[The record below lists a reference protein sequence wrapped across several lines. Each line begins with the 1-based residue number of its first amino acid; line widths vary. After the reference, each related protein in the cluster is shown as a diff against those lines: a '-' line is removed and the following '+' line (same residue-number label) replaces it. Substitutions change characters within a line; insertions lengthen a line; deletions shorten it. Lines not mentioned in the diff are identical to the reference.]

1 MPRFL
6 SRLPIDGYLLALIGM
21 VILAALFPA
30 SGQAAVVMDGVV
42 KAAIALL
49 FFLYGARMSP
59 AAIGAG
65 LLHWRLQGT
74 VFLSTFLLFPLLG
87 LGLVF
92 LMRGSL
98 QPDLLTGMLYLCLL
112 PSTVQSSIA
121 FTSIAGGN
129 VAGALT
135 SASLS
140 NLLGVIVTPLLVAL
154 LIGGA
159 NGGIHLQSILD
170 IGLQILAPFAVG
182 QLCRP
187 LLKDWLTRHAKL
199 TGLVDM
205 DFYRRLEARC
215 GVNTQHDILEIMTL
229 RDSLY
234 KEESG
239 TDVRFASPPAF
250 KAADSNADRLN
261 LSRREHH
268 FAGNAPRVPRS
279 AGAQQFRL
287 NPKSGYAIEAQK
299 YHEPVTA
306 GPSGTALNFVLVAR
320 IFWPAIK
327 QRLNYANAPLSGPY
341 AAAPSFA
348 RLFSLTMMGYLH
360 GSQDTEH
367 HHSMFEVLDGMQ
379 RADRIV
385 AQCEAEDGRGG
396 TGFGFT
402 RLNVGDLMQGFVTG
416 LHRLDLNG

>member
-21 VILAALFPA
+21 VVLAALLPA
-30 SGQAAVVMDGVV
+30 SGQAAVVMDWVV
-42 KAAIALL
+42 KVAIALL

-159 NGGIHLQSILD
+159 GGGIHLQSILD

-187 LLKDWLTRHAKL
+187 LLKDWLGRHAKL
-199 TGLVDM
+199 TGLVD
-205 DFYRRLEARC
+205 R
-215 GVNTQHDILEIMTL
+215 GSILLI
-229 RDSLY
+229 
-234 KEESG
+234 
-239 TDVRFASPPAF
+239 V
-250 KAADSNADRLN
+250 
-261 LSRREHH
+261 
-268 FAGNAPRVPRS
+268 
-279 AGAQQFRL
+279 
-287 NPKSGYAIEAQK
+287 
-299 YHEPVTA
+299 
-306 GPSGTALNFVLVAR
+306 
-320 IFWPAIK
+320 
-327 QRLNYANAPLSGPY
+327 Y
-341 AAAPSFA
+341 AAFSEGVVAGVWSQVAPMDLA
-348 RLFSLTMMGYLH
+348 KVIGLNVVLLAIVLGLTLFIG
-360 GSQDTEH
+360 
-367 HHSMFEVLDGMQ
+367 
-379 RADRIV
+379 RALRFDRPDRIV
-385 AQCEAEDGRGG
+385 ILFCGSKKSMATGIPMAGILFASASVPLIVLPIMLFHQIQLFACTIIAQRSARENAARAAGPI
-396 TGFGFT
+396 
-402 RLNVGDLMQGFVTG
+402 
-416 LHRLDLNG
+416 HP

>member
-21 VILAALFPA
+21 VVLAALLPA
-30 SGQAAVVMDGVV
+30 SGQAAVVMDWVV
-42 KAAIALL
+42 KVAIALL

-159 NGGIHLQSILD
+159 GGGIHLQSILD

-187 LLKDWLTRHAKL
+187 LLKDWLGRHAKL
-199 TGLVDM
+199 TGLVD
-205 DFYRRLEARC
+205 R
-215 GVNTQHDILEIMTL
+215 GSILLI
-229 RDSLY
+229 
-234 KEESG
+234 
-239 TDVRFASPPAF
+239 V
-250 KAADSNADRLN
+250 
-261 LSRREHH
+261 
-268 FAGNAPRVPRS
+268 
-279 AGAQQFRL
+279 
-287 NPKSGYAIEAQK
+287 
-299 YHEPVTA
+299 
-306 GPSGTALNFVLVAR
+306 
-320 IFWPAIK
+320 
-327 QRLNYANAPLSGPY
+327 Y
-341 AAAPSFA
+341 AAFSEGVVAGVWSQVAPMDLA
-348 RLFSLTMMGYLH
+348 KVIGLNVVLLAIVLGLTLFIG
-360 GSQDTEH
+360 
-367 HHSMFEVLDGMQ
+367 
-379 RADRIV
+379 RALRFDRPDRIV
-385 AQCEAEDGRGG
+385 ILFCGSKKSMATGIPMAGILFASASVPLIVLPIMLFHQIQLFACTVIAQRYARENAARLKDEPQIEA
-396 TGFGFT
+396 
-402 RLNVGDLMQGFVTG
+402 V
-416 LHRLDLNG
+416 

>member
-154 LIGGA
+154 LIGSA

-199 TGLVDM
+199 TGLVDRGSILLIVYAA
-205 DFYRRLEARC
+205 FSE
-215 GVNTQHDILEIMTL
+215 GVVAGVWSQVAPLDLAKVIGLNIALLAIVLAVTL
-229 RDSLY
+229 
-234 KEESG
+234 
-239 TDVRFASPPAF
+239 
-250 KAADSNADRLN
+250 
-261 LSRREHH
+261 
-268 FAGNAPRVPRS
+268 FAGR
-279 AGAQQFRL
+279 
-287 NPKSGYAIEAQK
+287 
-299 YHEPVTA
+299 
-306 GPSGTALNFVLVAR
+306 ALKFDR
-320 IFWPAIK
+320 P
-327 QRLNYANAPLSGPY
+327 
-341 AAAPSFA
+341 
-348 RLFSLTMMGYLH
+348 
-360 GSQDTEH
+360 
-367 HHSMFEVLDGMQ
+367 
-379 RADRIV
+379 DRIV
-385 AQCEAEDGRGG
+385 ILFCGSKKSMATGIPMAGILFAGHAVPLIVLPIMLFHQIQLFACTIIAQRYARENEARAQSP
-396 TGFGFT
+396 
-402 RLNVGDLMQGFVTG
+402 VIP
-416 LHRLDLNG
+416 

>member
-21 VILAALFPA
+21 VILAALLPA
-30 SGQAAVVMDGVV
+30 SGQAAVVMDWVV

-65 LLHWRLQGT
+65 LMHWRLQGT

-87 LGLVF
+87 LGLVL

-154 LIGGA
+154 TIGGA
-159 NGGIHLQSILD
+159 GGGIHLQSILD

-187 LLKDWLTRHAKL
+187 LLKDWLARHAKL
-199 TGLVDM
+199 TGLVD
-205 DFYRRLEARC
+205 R
-215 GVNTQHDILEIMTL
+215 GSILLI
-229 RDSLY
+229 
-234 KEESG
+234 
-239 TDVRFASPPAF
+239 V
-250 KAADSNADRLN
+250 
-261 LSRREHH
+261 
-268 FAGNAPRVPRS
+268 
-279 AGAQQFRL
+279 
-287 NPKSGYAIEAQK
+287 
-299 YHEPVTA
+299 
-306 GPSGTALNFVLVAR
+306 
-320 IFWPAIK
+320 
-327 QRLNYANAPLSGPY
+327 Y
-341 AAAPSFA
+341 AAFSEGVVAGVWSQVAPMDLA
-348 RLFSLTMMGYLH
+348 KVIGLNIVLLAIVLGLTLMAGRLLKF
-360 GSQDTEH
+360 DKP
-367 HHSMFEVLDGMQ
+367 
-379 RADRIV
+379 DRIV
-385 AQCEAEDGRGG
+385 ILFCGSKKSMATGIPMAGILFAGHAVPLIVLPIMLFHQIQLFACTIIAQRYARENEARA
-396 TGFGFT
+396 
-402 RLNVGDLMQGFVTG
+402 LSPVLP
-416 LHRLDLNG
+416 

>member
-6 SRLPIDGYLLALIGM
+6 SRLPIDSYLLALIGM
-21 VILAALFPA
+21 VILAAILPA
-30 SGQAAVVMDGVV
+30 SGQAAVVMDWVV

-154 LIGGA
+154 MIGGA
-159 NGGIHLQSILD
+159 GGGIHLQSILD
-170 IGLQILAPFAVG
+170 IGLQILVPFAVG

-187 LLKDWLTRHAKL
+187 LLKDWLGRHAKL
-199 TGLVDM
+199 TGLVDRGSILLIVYAA
-205 DFYRRLEARC
+205 FSE
-215 GVNTQHDILEIMTL
+215 GVVAGVWSQVALSDLIKVIGLNIVLLGVVLGMTL
-229 RDSLY
+229 
-234 KEESG
+234 
-239 TDVRFASPPAF
+239 
-250 KAADSNADRLN
+250 AAGRLLKFDR
-261 LSRREHH
+261 
-268 FAGNAPRVPRS
+268 P
-279 AGAQQFRL
+279 
-287 NPKSGYAIEAQK
+287 
-299 YHEPVTA
+299 
-306 GPSGTALNFVLVAR
+306 
-320 IFWPAIK
+320 
-327 QRLNYANAPLSGPY
+327 
-341 AAAPSFA
+341 
-348 RLFSLTMMGYLH
+348 
-360 GSQDTEH
+360 
-367 HHSMFEVLDGMQ
+367 
-379 RADRIV
+379 DRIV
-385 AQCEAEDGRGG
+385 ILFCGSKKSMATGIPMAGILFASASVPLIVLPIMLFHQIQLFACTIIAQRYARETAAS
-396 TGFGFT
+396 
-402 RLNVGDLMQGFVTG
+402 QAAQAAQ
-416 LHRLDLNG
+416 

>member
-30 SGQAAVVMDGVV
+30 SGQAAVVMDWVV

-140 NLLGVIVTPLLVAL
+140 NLLGVIVTPLLAAL

-199 TGLVDM
+199 TGLVDRGSILLIVYAA
-205 DFYRRLEARC
+205 FSE
-215 GVNTQHDILEIMTL
+215 GVVAGVWSQVAPLDLAKVIGLNIALLAIVLALTL
-229 RDSLY
+229 
-234 KEESG
+234 
-239 TDVRFASPPAF
+239 
-250 KAADSNADRLN
+250 
-261 LSRREHH
+261 
-268 FAGNAPRVPRS
+268 FAGR
-279 AGAQQFRL
+279 
-287 NPKSGYAIEAQK
+287 
-299 YHEPVTA
+299 
-306 GPSGTALNFVLVAR
+306 ALKFDR
-320 IFWPAIK
+320 P
-327 QRLNYANAPLSGPY
+327 
-341 AAAPSFA
+341 
-348 RLFSLTMMGYLH
+348 
-360 GSQDTEH
+360 
-367 HHSMFEVLDGMQ
+367 
-379 RADRIV
+379 DRIV
-385 AQCEAEDGRGG
+385 ILFCGSKKSMATGIPMAGILFAGHAVPLIVLPIMLFHQIQLFACTIIAQRYARENEAAAVIEQ
-396 TGFGFT
+396 TA
-402 RLNVGDLMQGFVTG
+402 
-416 LHRLDLNG
+416 

>member
-159 NGGIHLQSILD
+159 GGGIHLQSILD

-187 LLKDWLTRHAKL
+187 LLKDWLGRHAKL
-199 TGLVDM
+199 TGLVDRGSILLIVYAA
-205 DFYRRLEARC
+205 FSE
-215 GVNTQHDILEIMTL
+215 GV
-229 RDSLY
+229 
-234 KEESG
+234 
-239 TDVRFASPPAF
+239 V
-250 KAADSNADRLN
+250 
-261 LSRREHH
+261 
-268 FAGNAPRVPRS
+268 AGVWS
-279 AGAQQFRL
+279 Q
-287 NPKSGYAIEAQK
+287 
-299 YHEPVTA
+299 V
-306 GPSGTALNFVLVAR
+306 
-320 IFWPAIK
+320 
-327 QRLNYANAPLSGPY
+327 APLDLAKVIGLNVVLL
-341 AAAPSFA
+341 AVVLGLT
-348 RLFSLTMMGYLH
+348 LFIG
-360 GSQDTEH
+360 
-367 HHSMFEVLDGMQ
+367 
-379 RADRIV
+379 RALKFDRPDRIV
-385 AQCEAEDGRGG
+385 ILFCGSKKSMATGIPMAGILFAGQAVPLIVLPIMLFHQIQLFACTIIAQRYAREDAARPKDEPQAG
-396 TGFGFT
+396 TA
-402 RLNVGDLMQGFVTG
+402 
-416 LHRLDLNG
+416 

>member
-21 VILAALFPA
+21 VILAALLPA
-30 SGQAAVVMDGVV
+30 SGQAAVVMDWVV

-87 LGLVF
+87 LGLIL

-154 LIGGA
+154 MIGGPETGA
-159 NGGIHLQSILD
+159 GGGIHLQSILD

-187 LLKDWLTRHAKL
+187 LLKDWLGRHAKL
-199 TGLVDM
+199 TGLVDRGSILLIVYATFSEGVVAGVWSQVAPM
-205 DFYRRLEARC
+205 DLAKVI
-215 GVNTQHDILEIMTL
+215 GLNILL
-229 RDSLY
+229 L
-234 KEESG
+234 
-239 TDVRFASPPAF
+239 
-250 KAADSNADRLN
+250 
-261 LSRREHH
+261 
-268 FAGNAPRVPRS
+268 
-279 AGAQQFRL
+279 
-287 NPKSGYAIEAQK
+287 AI
-299 YHEPVTA
+299 
-306 GPSGTALNFVLVAR
+306 VL
-320 IFWPAIK
+320 
-327 QRLNYANAPLSGPY
+327 
-341 AAAPSFA
+341 
-348 RLFSLTMMGYLH
+348 SLTLMAGRLLKF
-360 GSQDTEH
+360 DKP
-367 HHSMFEVLDGMQ
+367 
-379 RADRIV
+379 DRIV
-385 AQCEAEDGRGG
+385 ILFCGSKKSMATGIPMAGILFAGHAVPLIVLPIMLFHQIQLFACTIIAQRYARENAARA
-396 TGFGFT
+396 
-402 RLNVGDLMQGFVTG
+402 LSPVLP
-416 LHRLDLNG
+416 

>member
-159 NGGIHLQSILD
+159 GGGIHLQSILD

-187 LLKDWLTRHAKL
+187 LLKGWLGRHARL
-199 TGLVDM
+199 TGLVDRGSILLIVYAA
-205 DFYRRLEARC
+205 FSE
-215 GVNTQHDILEIMTL
+215 GVVAGVWSQVAPLDLAKVIGLNIALLAIVLALTL
-229 RDSLY
+229 
-234 KEESG
+234 
-239 TDVRFASPPAF
+239 FAGRALKF
-250 KAADSNADRLN
+250 DRL
-261 LSRREHH
+261 
-268 FAGNAPRVPRS
+268 
-279 AGAQQFRL
+279 
-287 NPKSGYAIEAQK
+287 
-299 YHEPVTA
+299 
-306 GPSGTALNFVLVAR
+306 
-320 IFWPAIK
+320 
-327 QRLNYANAPLSGPY
+327 
-341 AAAPSFA
+341 
-348 RLFSLTMMGYLH
+348 
-360 GSQDTEH
+360 
-367 HHSMFEVLDGMQ
+367 
-379 RADRIV
+379 DRIV
-385 AQCEAEDGRGG
+385 ILFCGSKKSMATGIPMAGILFAGHAVPLIVLPIMLFHQIQLFACTIIAQRYARENEARAVSPV
-396 TGFGFT
+396 
-402 RLNVGDLMQGFVTG
+402 LP
-416 LHRLDLNG
+416 

>member
-21 VILAALFPA
+21 VILAALLPA
-30 SGQAAVVMDGVV
+30 SGQAAVVMDWVV

-65 LLHWRLQGT
+65 LMHWRLQGT

-154 LIGGA
+154 MIGGA
-159 NGGIHLQSILD
+159 GGGIHLQSILD

-187 LLKDWLTRHAKL
+187 LLEDWLGRHAKL
-199 TGLVDM
+199 TGLVD
-205 DFYRRLEARC
+205 R
-215 GVNTQHDILEIMTL
+215 GSILLI
-229 RDSLY
+229 
-234 KEESG
+234 
-239 TDVRFASPPAF
+239 V
-250 KAADSNADRLN
+250 
-261 LSRREHH
+261 
-268 FAGNAPRVPRS
+268 
-279 AGAQQFRL
+279 
-287 NPKSGYAIEAQK
+287 
-299 YHEPVTA
+299 
-306 GPSGTALNFVLVAR
+306 
-320 IFWPAIK
+320 
-327 QRLNYANAPLSGPY
+327 Y
-341 AAAPSFA
+341 AAFSEGVVAGVWSQVAPMDLA
-348 RLFSLTMMGYLH
+348 KVIGLNIVLLAIVLGLTLMAGRLLKF
-360 GSQDTEH
+360 DKP
-367 HHSMFEVLDGMQ
+367 
-379 RADRIV
+379 DRIV
-385 AQCEAEDGRGG
+385 ILFCGSKKSMATGIPMAGILFAGHAVPLIVLPIMLFHQIQLFACTIIAQRYARENEARA
-396 TGFGFT
+396 
-402 RLNVGDLMQGFVTG
+402 LSPVLP
-416 LHRLDLNG
+416 

>member
-21 VILAALFPA
+21 VILAALLPA
-30 SGQAAVVMDGVV
+30 SGQAAVVMDWVV

-154 LIGGA
+154 MIGGA
-159 NGGIHLQSILD
+159 GGGIHLQSILD

-187 LLKDWLTRHAKL
+187 LLKDWLGRHAKL
-199 TGLVDM
+199 TGLVD
-205 DFYRRLEARC
+205 R
-215 GVNTQHDILEIMTL
+215 GSILLI
-229 RDSLY
+229 
-234 KEESG
+234 
-239 TDVRFASPPAF
+239 V
-250 KAADSNADRLN
+250 
-261 LSRREHH
+261 
-268 FAGNAPRVPRS
+268 
-279 AGAQQFRL
+279 
-287 NPKSGYAIEAQK
+287 
-299 YHEPVTA
+299 
-306 GPSGTALNFVLVAR
+306 
-320 IFWPAIK
+320 
-327 QRLNYANAPLSGPY
+327 Y
-341 AAAPSFA
+341 AAFSEGVVAGVWSQVAPMDLA
-348 RLFSLTMMGYLH
+348 KVIGLNIVLLAIVLGLTLMAGRLLKF
-360 GSQDTEH
+360 DKP
-367 HHSMFEVLDGMQ
+367 
-379 RADRIV
+379 DRIV
-385 AQCEAEDGRGG
+385 ILFCGSKKSMATGIPMAGILFAGHAVPLIVLPIMLFHQIQLFACTIIAQRYARENEARAVSPV
-396 TGFGFT
+396 
-402 RLNVGDLMQGFVTG
+402 LP
-416 LHRLDLNG
+416 

>member
-21 VILAALFPA
+21 VVLAALLPA
-30 SGQAAVVMDGVV
+30 SGQAAVVMDWVV
-42 KAAIALL
+42 KVAIALL

-159 NGGIHLQSILD
+159 GGGIHLQSILD

-187 LLKDWLTRHAKL
+187 LLKDWLGRHAKL
-199 TGLVDM
+199 TGLVD
-205 DFYRRLEARC
+205 R
-215 GVNTQHDILEIMTL
+215 GSILLI
-229 RDSLY
+229 
-234 KEESG
+234 
-239 TDVRFASPPAF
+239 V
-250 KAADSNADRLN
+250 
-261 LSRREHH
+261 
-268 FAGNAPRVPRS
+268 
-279 AGAQQFRL
+279 
-287 NPKSGYAIEAQK
+287 
-299 YHEPVTA
+299 
-306 GPSGTALNFVLVAR
+306 
-320 IFWPAIK
+320 
-327 QRLNYANAPLSGPY
+327 Y
-341 AAAPSFA
+341 AAFSEGVVAGVWSQVAPMDLA
-348 RLFSLTMMGYLH
+348 KVIGLNVVLLAIVLGLTLFIG
-360 GSQDTEH
+360 
-367 HHSMFEVLDGMQ
+367 
-379 RADRIV
+379 RALRFDRPDRIV
-385 AQCEAEDGRGG
+385 ILFCGSKKSMATGIPMAGILFASASVPLIVLPIMLFHQIQLFACTIIAQRYARENEAAAVIEQ
-396 TGFGFT
+396 TA
-402 RLNVGDLMQGFVTG
+402 
-416 LHRLDLNG
+416 

>member
-6 SRLPIDGYLLALIGM
+6 SRMPIDGYLLALIGM

-199 TGLVDM
+199 TGLVDRGSILLIVYAA
-205 DFYRRLEARC
+205 FSE
-215 GVNTQHDILEIMTL
+215 GVVAGVWSQVAPLDLAKVIGLNIALLAIVLALTL
-229 RDSLY
+229 
-234 KEESG
+234 
-239 TDVRFASPPAF
+239 
-250 KAADSNADRLN
+250 
-261 LSRREHH
+261 
-268 FAGNAPRVPRS
+268 FAGR
-279 AGAQQFRL
+279 
-287 NPKSGYAIEAQK
+287 
-299 YHEPVTA
+299 
-306 GPSGTALNFVLVAR
+306 ALKFDR
-320 IFWPAIK
+320 P
-327 QRLNYANAPLSGPY
+327 
-341 AAAPSFA
+341 
-348 RLFSLTMMGYLH
+348 
-360 GSQDTEH
+360 
-367 HHSMFEVLDGMQ
+367 
-379 RADRIV
+379 DRIV
-385 AQCEAEDGRGG
+385 ILFC
-396 TGFGFT
+396 
-402 RLNVGDLMQGFVTG
+402 
-416 LHRLDLNG
+416 

>member
-159 NGGIHLQSILD
+159 NGAIHLQSILD

-199 TGLVDM
+199 TGLVDRGSILLIVYAA
-205 DFYRRLEARC
+205 FSE
-215 GVNTQHDILEIMTL
+215 GVVAGVWSQVAPLDLAKVIGLNIALLAIVLALTL
-229 RDSLY
+229 
-234 KEESG
+234 
-239 TDVRFASPPAF
+239 
-250 KAADSNADRLN
+250 
-261 LSRREHH
+261 
-268 FAGNAPRVPRS
+268 FAGR
-279 AGAQQFRL
+279 
-287 NPKSGYAIEAQK
+287 
-299 YHEPVTA
+299 
-306 GPSGTALNFVLVAR
+306 ALKFDK
-320 IFWPAIK
+320 P
-327 QRLNYANAPLSGPY
+327 
-341 AAAPSFA
+341 
-348 RLFSLTMMGYLH
+348 
-360 GSQDTEH
+360 
-367 HHSMFEVLDGMQ
+367 
-379 RADRIV
+379 DRIV
-385 AQCEAEDGRGG
+385 ILFCGSKKSMATGIPMAGILFAGHAVPLIVLPIMLFHQIQLFACTIIAQRYARENEAAAVIEQ
-396 TGFGFT
+396 TA
-402 RLNVGDLMQGFVTG
+402 
-416 LHRLDLNG
+416 

>member
-21 VILAALFPA
+21 VVLAALLPA
-30 SGQAAVVMDGVV
+30 SGQAAVVMDWVV
-42 KAAIALL
+42 KVAIALL

-74 VFLSTFLLFPLLG
+74 VFLSTFLLFPVLG

-135 SASLS
+135 GASLS

-159 NGGIHLQSILD
+159 GGGIHLQSILD

-187 LLKDWLTRHAKL
+187 LLKDWLGRHAKL
-199 TGLVDM
+199 TGLVD
-205 DFYRRLEARC
+205 R
-215 GVNTQHDILEIMTL
+215 GSILLI
-229 RDSLY
+229 
-234 KEESG
+234 
-239 TDVRFASPPAF
+239 V
-250 KAADSNADRLN
+250 
-261 LSRREHH
+261 
-268 FAGNAPRVPRS
+268 
-279 AGAQQFRL
+279 
-287 NPKSGYAIEAQK
+287 
-299 YHEPVTA
+299 
-306 GPSGTALNFVLVAR
+306 
-320 IFWPAIK
+320 
-327 QRLNYANAPLSGPY
+327 Y
-341 AAAPSFA
+341 AAFSEGVVAGVWSQVAPMDLA
-348 RLFSLTMMGYLH
+348 KVIGLNVVLLAVVLALTLFIG
-360 GSQDTEH
+360 
-367 HHSMFEVLDGMQ
+367 
-379 RADRIV
+379 RALRFDRPDRIV
-385 AQCEAEDGRGG
+385 ILFCGSKKSMATGIPMAGILFASASVPLIVLPIMLFHQIQLFACTVIAQRYARENAARRKDEPQIKAG
-396 TGFGFT
+396 
-402 RLNVGDLMQGFVTG
+402 
-416 LHRLDLNG
+416 

>member
-159 NGGIHLQSILD
+159 GGGIHLQSILD

-187 LLKDWLTRHAKL
+187 LLKGWLGRHARL
-199 TGLVDM
+199 TGLVDRGSILLIVYAA
-205 DFYRRLEARC
+205 FSE
-215 GVNTQHDILEIMTL
+215 GVVAGVWSQVAPLDLAKVIGLNIALLAIVLALTL
-229 RDSLY
+229 
-234 KEESG
+234 
-239 TDVRFASPPAF
+239 
-250 KAADSNADRLN
+250 
-261 LSRREHH
+261 
-268 FAGNAPRVPRS
+268 FAGR
-279 AGAQQFRL
+279 
-287 NPKSGYAIEAQK
+287 
-299 YHEPVTA
+299 
-306 GPSGTALNFVLVAR
+306 ALKFDR
-320 IFWPAIK
+320 P
-327 QRLNYANAPLSGPY
+327 
-341 AAAPSFA
+341 
-348 RLFSLTMMGYLH
+348 
-360 GSQDTEH
+360 
-367 HHSMFEVLDGMQ
+367 
-379 RADRIV
+379 DRIV
-385 AQCEAEDGRGG
+385 ILFCGSKKSMATGIPMAGILFAGHAVPLIVLPIMLFHQIQLFACTIIAQRYARENEAAAVIEQ
-396 TGFGFT
+396 TA
-402 RLNVGDLMQGFVTG
+402 
-416 LHRLDLNG
+416 

>member
-21 VILAALFPA
+21 VILAAILPA
-30 SGQAAVVMDGVV
+30 SGQAAVVMDWVV

-49 FFLYGARMSP
+49 FLLYGARMSP

-87 LGLVF
+87 LGLVL

-154 LIGGA
+154 MIGGA
-159 NGGIHLQSILD
+159 GGGIHLQSILD
-170 IGLQILAPFAVG
+170 IGLQILVPFAVG

-199 TGLVDM
+199 TGLVD
-205 DFYRRLEARC
+205 R
-215 GVNTQHDILEIMTL
+215 GSILLI
-229 RDSLY
+229 
-234 KEESG
+234 
-239 TDVRFASPPAF
+239 V
-250 KAADSNADRLN
+250 
-261 LSRREHH
+261 
-268 FAGNAPRVPRS
+268 
-279 AGAQQFRL
+279 
-287 NPKSGYAIEAQK
+287 
-299 YHEPVTA
+299 
-306 GPSGTALNFVLVAR
+306 
-320 IFWPAIK
+320 
-327 QRLNYANAPLSGPY
+327 Y
-341 AAAPSFA
+341 AAFSEGVVAGVWSQVAPMDLA
-348 RLFSLTMMGYLH
+348 KVIGLNIVLLAIVLGLTLMAGR
-360 GSQDTEH
+360 
-367 HHSMFEVLDGMQ
+367 VLKFD
-379 RADRIV
+379 RPDRIV
-385 AQCEAEDGRGG
+385 ILFCGSKKSMATGIPMAGILFASASVPLIVLPIMLFHQIQLFACTIIAQRYARENAAAQLVDQP
-396 TGFGFT
+396 F
-402 RLNVGDLMQGFVTG
+402 
-416 LHRLDLNG
+416 

>member
-159 NGGIHLQSILD
+159 GGGIHLQSILD

-187 LLKDWLTRHAKL
+187 LLKGWLGRHARL
-199 TGLVDM
+199 TGLVDRGSILLIVYAA
-205 DFYRRLEARC
+205 FSE
-215 GVNTQHDILEIMTL
+215 GVVAGVWSQVAPLDLAKVIGLNIALLAIVLALTL
-229 RDSLY
+229 
-234 KEESG
+234 
-239 TDVRFASPPAF
+239 FAGRALKF
-250 KAADSNADRLN
+250 DRL
-261 LSRREHH
+261 
-268 FAGNAPRVPRS
+268 
-279 AGAQQFRL
+279 
-287 NPKSGYAIEAQK
+287 
-299 YHEPVTA
+299 
-306 GPSGTALNFVLVAR
+306 
-320 IFWPAIK
+320 
-327 QRLNYANAPLSGPY
+327 
-341 AAAPSFA
+341 
-348 RLFSLTMMGYLH
+348 
-360 GSQDTEH
+360 
-367 HHSMFEVLDGMQ
+367 
-379 RADRIV
+379 DRIV
-385 AQCEAEDGRGG
+385 ILFCGSKKSMATGIPMAGILFAGHAVPLIVLPIMLFHQIQLFACTIIAQRYARENEAAAVIEQ
-396 TGFGFT
+396 TA
-402 RLNVGDLMQGFVTG
+402 
-416 LHRLDLNG
+416 

>member
-21 VILAALFPA
+21 VILAALLPA
-30 SGQAAVVMDGVV
+30 SGQAAVVMDWVV

-159 NGGIHLQSILD
+159 GGGIHLQSILD

-187 LLKDWLTRHAKL
+187 LLKGWLGRHARL
-199 TGLVDM
+199 TGLVDRGSILLIVYAA
-205 DFYRRLEARC
+205 FSE
-215 GVNTQHDILEIMTL
+215 GVVAGVWSQVAPLDLAKVIGLNIALLAIVLALTL
-229 RDSLY
+229 
-234 KEESG
+234 
-239 TDVRFASPPAF
+239 FAGRALKF
-250 KAADSNADRLN
+250 DRL
-261 LSRREHH
+261 
-268 FAGNAPRVPRS
+268 
-279 AGAQQFRL
+279 
-287 NPKSGYAIEAQK
+287 
-299 YHEPVTA
+299 
-306 GPSGTALNFVLVAR
+306 
-320 IFWPAIK
+320 
-327 QRLNYANAPLSGPY
+327 
-341 AAAPSFA
+341 
-348 RLFSLTMMGYLH
+348 
-360 GSQDTEH
+360 
-367 HHSMFEVLDGMQ
+367 
-379 RADRIV
+379 DRIV
-385 AQCEAEDGRGG
+385 ILFCGSKKSMATGIPMAGILFAGHAVPLIVLPIMLFHQIQLFACTIIAQRYARENEAAAVIEQ
-396 TGFGFT
+396 TA
-402 RLNVGDLMQGFVTG
+402 
-416 LHRLDLNG
+416 

>member
-21 VILAALFPA
+21 VILAALLPA
-30 SGQAAVVMDGVV
+30 SGQAAVVMDWVV

-154 LIGGA
+154 MIGGA
-159 NGGIHLQSILD
+159 GGGIHLQSILD

-187 LLKDWLTRHAKL
+187 LMKDWLGRHAKL
-199 TGLVDM
+199 TGLVD
-205 DFYRRLEARC
+205 R
-215 GVNTQHDILEIMTL
+215 GSILLI
-229 RDSLY
+229 
-234 KEESG
+234 
-239 TDVRFASPPAF
+239 V
-250 KAADSNADRLN
+250 
-261 LSRREHH
+261 
-268 FAGNAPRVPRS
+268 
-279 AGAQQFRL
+279 
-287 NPKSGYAIEAQK
+287 
-299 YHEPVTA
+299 
-306 GPSGTALNFVLVAR
+306 
-320 IFWPAIK
+320 
-327 QRLNYANAPLSGPY
+327 Y
-341 AAAPSFA
+341 AAFSEGVVAGVWSQVAPMDLA
-348 RLFSLTMMGYLH
+348 KVIGLNIVLLAIVLGLTLMAG
-360 GSQDTEH
+360 
-367 HHSMFEVLDGMQ
+367 
-379 RADRIV
+379 RALKFDRPDRIV
-385 AQCEAEDGRGG
+385 ILFCGSKKSMATGIPMAGILFAGHAVPLIVLPIMLFHQIQLFACTIIAQRYARENAAA
-396 TGFGFT
+396 
-402 RLNVGDLMQGFVTG
+402 RLAGQPV
-416 LHRLDLNG
+416 